1 MRRLMVLFASL
12 FLACGQSGKES
23 ALRTFIDEHVNTI
36 QPMQKEAA
44 LAYWQAACSGDT
56 AYYARYADLNLKLR
70 NIYTDRV
77 AYEFLQEVK
86 KSAAIKDPVLA
97 RQLDLL
103 LNAYKENQI
112 DPALLKSMVDLAARV
127 EQKFSTFRSRI
138 NGTAVSV
145 NQIDE
150 ILKKETDSGKRRA
163 AWEASK
169 QVGPEVAADLV
180 QLVGLRNQAA
190 KSLGYENYHHMA
202 LQLAE
207 QSEEEVEQIF
217 NELFTLTQEPFAAVK
232 NELDAALAKTYAV
245 KPDELMPWHYHD
257 PFFQEAPAMAEL
269 DWDAYYKHS
278 DVKQLATGFFAG
290 IGMDVEPIL
299 ANSDLYEREG
309 KNPHA
314 FSTDIDREG
323 DVRILCNLQN
333 NERWM
338 ETTLHELGHAV
349 YDRYHDMTLPY
360 LLRQP
365 AHAFTTEGIAMF
377 FGRLSRDA
385 DWMRMTLKL
394 SDADYAKVSAFGKS
408 SMRAKQLVFARWAM
422 VMYFFEKEL
431 YRQPDQ
437 DLNGLWWQLV
447 QKYQGVQPPPDR
459 RAPDWASKIHFTIA
473 PCYYHNY
480 LLGELFASQ
489 LDAAVHK
496 DGRVTAAGNAALGD
510 KLKTAVFRA
519 GSRYRW
525 NDMIREA
532 TGEPLTARYFVQQ
545 FVTP

>member
-180 QLVGLRNQAA
+180 QLV
-190 KSLGYENYHHMA
+190 E
-202 LQLAE
+202 
-207 QSEEEVEQIF
+207 
-217 NELFTLTQEPFAAVK
+217 
-232 NELDAALAKTYAV
+232 
-245 KPDELMPWHYHD
+245 
-257 PFFQEAPAMAEL
+257 
-269 DWDAYYKHS
+269 
-278 DVKQLATGFFAG
+278 
-290 IGMDVEPIL
+290 IG
-299 ANSDLYEREG
+299 R
-309 KNPHA
+309 
-314 FSTDIDREG
+314 
-323 DVRILCNLQN
+323 
-333 NERWM
+333 
-338 ETTLHELGHAV
+338 
-349 YDRYHDMTLPY
+349 
-360 LLRQP
+360 
-365 AHAFTTEGIAMF
+365 AH
-377 FGRLSRDA
+377 
-385 DWMRMTLKL
+385 
-394 SDADYAKVSAFGKS
+394 V
-408 SMRAKQLVFARWAM
+408 
-422 VMYFFEKEL
+422 
-431 YRQPDQ
+431 
-437 DLNGLWWQLV
+437 
-447 QKYQGVQPPPDR
+447 
-459 RAPDWASKIHFTIA
+459 
-473 PCYYHNY
+473 
-480 LLGELFASQ
+480 
-489 LDAAVHK
+489 
-496 DGRVTAAGNAALGD
+496 
-510 KLKTAVFRA
+510 
-519 GSRYRW
+519 
-525 NDMIREA
+525 
-532 TGEPLTARYFVQQ
+532 
-545 FVTP
+545 